1 LSPQL
6 ALFLVTVCVLIIL
19 RIEYK
24 KSGISSVACWVISIW
39 LVYSGS
45 KGIGVFLNI
54 KTTIE
59 AGSAPDRYFL
69 LFIGLVGIF
78 ILLKRRFQWG
88 LTLKRNW
95 LFVLIIAYMLL
106 SVMWA
111 RVPAISFRRWGR
123 EAISLIMIFTLISE
137 ESPIES
143 FLSAFKRAIYIYLP
157 FSILLIKYFSTYGRL
172 YNRWTGEVQ
181 WVGLASQKNGLCIF
195 CAFSCLFLTWLL
207 WQNLLNWKM
216 VESKP
221 QILIDALMLILSIY
235 IMIGPKRVLT
245 YSATSFISLLVG
257 LSLMIIIRPLVTK
270 GIKLEQR
277 MTVLLLIIIFISVLM
292 PFSGEIPIK
301 NLPQLLGRTENLTGR
316 TDIWNS
322 LLPYAKSRFLLGY
335 GYGGFWTTFL
345 REQIASHAH
354 NGSLNTVLDLGIIG
368 LILFIVFLA
377 ITTWKCCK
385 LIKNESSVF
394 ILFLSMIFLY
404 STRNI
409 AEIAFGEFIS
419 ISGVLIAFISFIVND
434 EISKVDKID
443 EDSEEHIFDKLEE

>member
-1 LSPQL
+1 
-6 ALFLVTVCVLIIL
+6 
-19 RIEYK
+19 
-24 KSGISSVACWVISIW
+24 
-39 LVYSGS
+39 
-45 KGIGVFLNI
+45 
-54 KTTIE
+54 
-59 AGSAPDRYFL
+59 
-69 LFIGLVGIF
+69 
-78 ILLKRRFQWG
+78 
-88 LTLKRNW
+88 
-95 LFVLIIAYMLL
+95 
-106 SVMWA
+106 
-111 RVPAISFRRWGR
+111 
-123 EAISLIMIFTLISE
+123 
-137 ESPIES
+137 
-143 FLSAFKRAIYIYLP
+143 
-157 FSILLIKYFSTYGRL
+157 
-172 YNRWTGEVQ
+172 
-181 WVGLASQKNGLCIF
+181 
-195 CAFSCLFLTWLL
+195 
-207 WQNLLNWKM
+207 
-216 VESKP
+216 
-221 QILIDALMLILSIY
+221 
-235 IMIGPKRVLT
+235 
-245 YSATSFISLLVG
+245 
-257 LSLMIIIRPLVTK
+257 MIIIRPLVTK

>member
-24 KSGISSVACWVISIW
+24 KSGISSVACWVLSIW
-39 LVYSGS
+39 LVYSAS
-45 KGIGVFLNI
+45 KGIGAFLNI

-59 AGSAPDRYFL
+59 AGSTPDRYFL
-69 LFIGLVGIF
+69 LSIGLVGIF
-78 ILLKRRFQWG
+78 ILLKRQFQWR

-123 EAISLIMIFTLISE
+123 EAISMIMLCLLVSE
-137 ESPIES
+137 ESPIKS
-143 FLSAFKRAIYIYLP
+143 FSSAFKRAIYIYLP
-157 FSILLIKYFSTYGRL
+157 FSILLIKYFSIYGRL

-195 CAFSCLFLTWLL
+195 CAFSCLFLIWLI
-207 WQNLLNWKM
+207 WQKLLNWEKG
-216 VESKP
+216 ESTWS
-221 QILIDALMLILSIY
+221 ILIDIFMLILSIY
-235 IMIGPKRVLT
+235 IMMGPKKALN
-245 YSATSFISLLVG
+245 YSATSLISLLVG
-257 LSLMIIIRPLVTK
+257 LTIMIIIRLSVIK

-335 GYGGFWTTFL
+335 GYGGFWTTSL

-377 ITTWKCCK
+377 VTTWKCCK
-385 LIKNESSVF
+385 LIKNESSIF
-394 ILFLSMIFLY
+394 ILFVSMIFLY

-419 ISGVLIAFISFIVND
+419 ITGALIAFISFLVNE
-434 EISKVDKID
+434 EISKVDKI
-443 EDSEEHIFDKLEE
+443 ENSEEHIFDKLKE